1 MRTCRDQSSRR
12 DDPERL
18 EAQVPPCAVTAGGG
32 VECWGDNRFGELGV
46 SSTATPSS
54 LVPVQVTGLT
64 RGATAISVGAG
75 TACAVIAGG
84 VQCWGDNTEGQLG
97 NNSMVSSPV
106 PVQVTSLTSDVTAVS
121 VGSVSACA
129 MTADGGVQCWGA
141 NVDGLLGNGYSIDSG
156 LPPFSD
162 VPVSVT
168 GF

>member
-1 MRTCRDQSSRR
+1 
-12 DDPERL
+12 
-18 EAQVPPCAVTAGGG
+18 
-32 VECWGDNRFGELGV
+32 
-46 SSTATPSS
+46 
-54 LVPVQVTGLT
+54 
-64 RGATAISVGAG
+64 
-75 TACAVIAGG
+75 
-84 VQCWGDNTEGQLG
+84 
-97 NNSMVSSPV
+97 MVSSPV
-106 PVQVTSLTSDVTAVS
+106 PVQVTSLASDVTAVS